1 MSGIGTKRTSSEVG
15 LESAFRGKADYM
27 CSERVSPFDP
37 SRKWTVGAF
46 GNTITTESER
56 PVVLSCLHLD
66 HLHD

>member
-1 MSGIGTKRTSSEVG
+1 MLALSFSE
-15 LESAFRGKADYM
+15 
-27 CSERVSPFDP
+27 FDP

-66 HLHD
+66 HLHN